1 MKPALARGDIKCIGA
16 TTYKEY
22 RQIFER
28 NNSLSRRFQKVQIE
42 EPSIDQAVEIL
53 AGLKNK
59 FEDYHG
65 ITYSKEA
72 LKSAVELSNKYL
84 QDSKLPDKA
93 IDLIDEAGS
102 QKKLSKAKGK
112 IIRKSDIEALI
123 SKITK
128 IPTMQL
134 NASSK
139 ENLNSLEGNLRSVI
153 FGQDHAI
160 NDVVSA
166 VKTSKAGIGND
177 EKPICSF
184 LFTGPTGVG
193 KTELTKQLAFFLGIE
208 FVRLDMSEF
217 MEKHS
222 ISKLIGSP
230 PGYVGYEQ
238 GGYLTEEVNKKPH
251 SVLLL
256 DEIEKAHPDIFN
268 ILLQIFDYGNLT
280 DSNGRSINF
289 KNTIIVMTSNTGA
302 VEADGESVGFIE
314 QGTDDKFEK
323 SVSKAF
329 TPEFRNRL
337 DGIVEKLII
346 DVEAKLNEKG
356 IDIDF
361 NSDVVKLILEQG
373 YDPKLGARPL
383 SRAVDKLVKKPIST
397 MLIED
402 KIKRGSSVKLS
413 VKSKKIVV
421 KASNSK
427 EKIT

>member
-1 MKPALARGDIKCIGA
+1 M
-16 TTYKEY
+16 
-22 RQIFER
+22 
-28 NNSLSRRFQKVQIE
+28 
-42 EPSIDQAVEIL
+42 
-53 AGLKNK
+53 
-59 FEDYHG
+59 
-65 ITYSKEA
+65 
-72 LKSAVELSNKYL
+72 
-84 QDSKLPDKA
+84 
-93 IDLIDEAGS
+93 
-102 QKKLSKAKGK
+102 
-112 IIRKSDIEALI
+112 
-123 SKITK
+123 
-128 IPTMQL
+128 
-134 NASSK
+134 
-139 ENLNSLEGNLRSVI
+139 
-153 FGQDHAI
+153 
-160 NDVVSA
+160 
-166 VKTSKAGIGND
+166 
-177 EKPICSF
+177 
-184 LFTGPTGVG
+184 
-193 KTELTKQLAFFLGIE
+193 
-208 FVRLDMSEF
+208 
-217 MEKHS
+217 
-222 ISKLIGSP
+222 
-230 PGYVGYEQ
+230 GYEQ

-268 ILLQIFDYGNLT
+268 ILLQILDYGNLA

-314 QGTDDKFEK
+314 QGTEDKFEK
-323 SVSKAF
+323 AVSKAF

-337 DGIVEKLII
+337 DGIINFNNLSNQNLESVVEKLII

-361 NSDVVKLILEQG
+361 DSDVVKLILEQG

-413 VKSKKIVV
+413 VKDKKIVV